1 MITSRARTPV
11 LRPNALLHVLS
22 AALLLTLL
30 GAAAASANTAME
42 SLGISASNDDPAAAA
57 MTKTEKAE
65 KAAELAPTMTTL
77 VADPKF
83 PSSAPSDLRARVEMV
98 LYMGGFHLS
107 SLTIETVFGPD
118 AYEIRSNIRTRGIVD
133 AIVKTNAVIGAR
145 GLLRGVHTAPVL
157 YNSDITDRNQRQLVA
172 IAYGT
177 EAGINMPS
185 QILSF
190 PKYNLKRYPVSELEK
205 QHSVDPMSAI
215 MQIALGA
222 ELDAQNPCGGIIPV
236 FDGRRR
242 FNLIMEYRGTEEV
255 STGREKAFEGDAL
268 KCWIGF
274 KRVSGY
280 KPRKAKSTDR
290 SDGLSEWPDVYMWLA
305 PISGSQST
313 GTGTGTGRTIHMP
326 IRMEAHTRL
335 GAVVARATSLVIG
348 SSEPDPTSGEPNAKN
363 GPS

>member
-1 MITSRARTPV
+1 MITSRASTPV

-22 AALLLTLL
+22 AALLLAFL
-30 GAAAASANTAME
+30 GASSAPGASANTAME
-42 SLGISASNDDPAAAA
+42 SLGISASNDDPVAVA
-57 MTKTEKAE
+57 MTKAEKAE
-65 KAAELAPTMTTL
+65 KAAELAPTMTAL
-77 VADPKF
+77 VSDPKF
-83 PSSAPSDLRARVEMV
+83 PSSAPADLRAQVEMV

-107 SLTIETVFGPD
+107 SLTIETVFGQD

-133 AIVKTNAVIGAR
+133 AIVKTNAVIGAQ
-145 GLLRGVHTAPVL
+145 GMLRGVHTAPVL

-177 EAGINMPS
+177 DGGINAPS
-185 QILSF
+185 QIQSF
-190 PKYNLKRYPVSELEK
+190 PKYNLKRYPVSDLEK

-222 ELDAQNPCGGIIPV
+222 ELDAQNPCGGVIPV

-242 FNLIMEYRGTEEV
+242 FNLIMEYRGIEEV

-280 KPRKAKSTDR
+280 KPRKPKSTDR
-290 SDGLSEWPDVYMWLA
+290 SDGLSEWPDIYMWLA
-305 PISGSQST
+305 PISGPQGASL
-313 GTGTGTGRTIHMP
+313 GRTIHIP
-326 IRMEAHTRL
+326 VRMEAHTRL
-335 GAVVARATSLVIG
+335 GAVVARATSLVIESG
-348 SSEPDPTSGEPNAKN
+348 DRDATSGEPLAKK
-363 GPS
+363 GQS